1 MTKAYTLTT
10 PPVSDADAGPDTLAL
25 FEAARGSL
33 GFVPNTYR
41 SMARSPALLET
52 YRLGYARIRTGSFTG
67 PEQEVIFLTV
77 SLMNDCPYC
86 IGAHSALGIED
97 FGLDAGHVEALCRGE
112 ALSDARLEALRA
124 FTAGMVRTAGQ
135 PDTDVAEAFLA
146 AGYSEAQ
153 MFEVILAVSLKMLS
167 NFAGR
172 LGAPEPD
179 ERFRQYVPED

>member
-1 MTKAYTLTT
+1 MTGSYKLTT
-10 PPVSDADAGPDTLAL
+10 PPVDDASADAETSAL
-25 FEAARGSL
+25 FEAARDAL

-41 SMARSPALLET
+41 GMARAPALLET
-52 YRLGYARIRTGSFTG
+52 YRLGYGLVRAGSFTG

-77 SLMNDCPYC
+77 SLMNDCGYC

-97 FGLDAGHVEALCRGE
+97 FGLAAEHVRALVDDE

-124 FTAGMVRTAGQ
+124 FTVEMVRSVGQ
-135 PDTDVAEAFLA
+135 PDADVAEAFLS

-153 MFEVILAVSLKMLS
+153 MFEVILAISLKMLS

-172 LGAPEPD
+172 LGNPEPD
-179 ERFRQYVPED
+179 ERFKPYLPEI